1 MGLMAAFPSP
11 NLGHDHISTLFNRKV
26 NNALQSNVQLGE
38 KEVKIRNY
46 KRITSYP
53 GAYLMS

>member
-1 MGLMAAFPSP
+1 MGLMAASPSP
-11 NLGHDHISTLFNRKV
+11 NLEHNHISTIFNRKV
-26 NNALQSNVQLGE
+26 NNALQSNVQLGD

-53 GAYLMS
+53 GVYLMS